1 MTCTERFLRYVAI
14 HTTSDESSGQ
24 HPSSARQLELSRLL
38 AEELRQLKLQD
49 VHIDTCG
56 NVIATLPGN
65 APAPA
70 VALIAH
76 VDTVADAPGENIHP
90 SILRSYDGGDIQLAA
105 GPVMRTSQFEYLPGL
120 KGTDLIVT
128 DGTTLLGADDKA
140 GVAEIMTMVA
150 NLVQSDRPHGE
161 LRVVFT
167 TDEEIG
173 EGVDGL
179 DVAELNCRYAYTVDG
194 GPIGEIEFENF
205 NAASAVVRI
214 HGLGIHPGSA
224 KDKMINAAAIAA
236 EFQTLLPAAQTPE
249 HTEGYE
255 GFLHLR
261 SIQADVTEA
270 TMAYLVR
277 DHSRDRFE
285 QKKDLLTAAAAFLNA
300 KYGPQTVD
308 LTLTDSYYNMREK
321 VEPEYHLIT
330 RAEAAF
336 RANGVTPVSVPI
348 RGGTDGARLSWM
360 GLPCPNLS
368 TGGYGFHGVY
378 ECIPVQSLETM
389 PKVLEDL
396 LCGFVEG

>member
-14 HTTSDESSGQ
+14 HTTSDESSSQ

-90 SILRSYDGGDIQLAA
+90 SILRSYDGGDIHLAA

-300 KYGPQTVD
+300 KYGPQTVE

-330 RAEAAF
+330 LAEAAF

>member
-14 HTTSDESSGQ
+14 HTTSDETSGQ

-90 SILRSYDGGDIQLAA
+90 SILRSYDGGDIHLAA

-224 KDKMINAAAIAA
+224 KDKMINAAAIAT

>member
-14 HTTSDESSGQ
+14 HTTSDESSSQ

-90 SILRSYDGGDIQLAA
+90 SILRSYDGGDIHLAA

-300 KYGPQTVD
+300 KYGPQTVE

-378 ECIPVQSLETM
+378 ECIPVQSLEAM

>member
-14 HTTSDESSGQ
+14 HTTSDETSGQ

-90 SILRSYDGGDIQLAA
+90 SILRSYDGGDIQLVA

-150 NLVQSDRPHGE
+150 NLVQSGRPHGE

-300 KYGPQTVD
+300 KYGPQTVE